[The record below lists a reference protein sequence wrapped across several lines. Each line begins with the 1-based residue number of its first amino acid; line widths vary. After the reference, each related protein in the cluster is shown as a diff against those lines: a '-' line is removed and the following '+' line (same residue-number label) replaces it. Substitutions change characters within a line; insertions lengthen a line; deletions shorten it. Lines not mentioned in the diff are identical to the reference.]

1 MMTRPTIFRPCAVT
15 SGDDSRRGQSA
26 PIVVV
31 LLILVAVVGLFLF
44 KPAEDENVL
53 AGTQALTAIVEQG
66 PFHHEIVERG
76 EVESP
81 NAVEIR
87 CEVKSRSSGGTTIL
101 EIVPEGSYVEKGDF
115 LARLDDSALQ
125 TELLQQQIV
134 CNNSEAQVIQSRS
147 ELEAA
152 KLALEEYEAG
162 MFDQEEE
169 QLESAELIAKENL
182 RRAQEY
188 LQYSERLA
196 ERGYVSDVQLEADR
210 FAVEKA
216 QKELDVARKKLEVL
230 RKYTRQKMINQL
242 QADIDTAEANLKSR
256 ENSYQLE
263 LQQLK
268 DIEQQLANC
277 VIRAPSTGQ
286 VVYAKHSRTQEVVV
300 GEGMSV
306 RELQVM
312 FQLPDPRNMSVL
324 AKVHESRI
332 DYIKPGMQAV
342 IRLDAFS
349 DVSMTGTV
357 RKVGEYPLPP
367 ANSYVAHVKE
377 YAVEVDI
384 DDPTG
389 EVRPGMNAEVAFQI
403 EHQDEALLVPVQAVI
418 EREGRHYCMLPGE
431 DRDNAVSV
439 REVAIGSTNEKFVKV
454 EQGLTEGETVIV
466 NPETFVD

>member
-1 MMTRPTIFRPCAVT
+1 M
-15 SGDDSRRGQSA
+15 
-26 PIVVV
+26 
-31 LLILVAVVGLFLF
+31 FLF
-44 KPAEDENVL
+44 EPSRNDNVL
-53 AGTQALTAIVEQG
+53 AGMQALTAVVEQG

-81 NAVEIR
+81 HAVEIR

-101 EIVPEGSYVEKGDF
+101 EIVPEGTFVEKGDF
-115 LARLDDSALQ
+115 LARLDDSSLQ

-152 KLALEEYEAG
+152 GLALEEYEAG
-162 MFDQEEE
+162 MFDQEQE
-169 QLESAELIAKENL
+169 QLESSELIAKENL

-216 QKELDVARKKLEVL
+216 QKELDVARLKLEVL

-242 QADIDTAEANLKSR
+242 QANIDTAAANLKSR

-263 LQQLK
+263 LQRLK
-268 DIEQQLANC
+268 DVEQQLENC
-277 VIRAPSTGQ
+277 IIRAPGAGQ

-300 GEGMSV
+300 GEGLTV

-332 DYIKPGMQAV
+332 DFVRAGMKAL

-349 DVSMTGTV
+349 NVEMTGTV
-357 RKVGEYPLPP
+357 MKVGEYPLPP

-377 YAVEVDI
+377 YAVEI
-384 DDPTG
+384 AIENPTG
-389 EVRPGMNAEVAFQI
+389 EVRPGMNAEVALQV

-418 EREGRHYCMLPGE
+418 ERGGRHYCMLPGASRE
-431 DRDNAVSV
+431 NAVSV
-439 REVAIGSTNEKFVKV
+439 REVAIGSTNEKFVLV
-454 EQGLTEGETVIV
+454 EQGLDEGDTVIV
-466 NPETFVD
+466 NPETFADQLDLKQAITLPVADADAQSSGQLVDNRSADGHLAN